1 MLCQIELLAYD
12 WTCVIVT
19 IIPQGT
25 SAIYNLFCLAVQP
38 VLPTARTVFIQL
50 DTLWIVAA
58 VLLSRVVALAAFR
71 ALQRDDHSCVPFCH
85 DSSSDRLNRQ
95 ASSYPPTGILLNLV
109 SVLLIPGFR

>member
-1 MLCQIELLAYD
+1 M
-12 WTCVIVT
+12 T